1 MKHKNTPRWACLMC
15 SRGRTGWGRWQT
27 HRTCPSG
34 HVLRVRGEGQDEGG
48 NPWGCRHGGRRVVM
62 RCGCFTECGGEKRGA
77 GIPANALWRVS
88 MLLGWGCG
96 RVVVSSSTCCDM
108 VGLWKG
114 GGCVVVVVFDASRVG
129 LLTDPESC
137 QCVMMCRHSLLN
149 LLFRC
154 GLVSSK
160 TIK

>member
-1 MKHKNTPRWACLMC
+1 MRLSSWWA
-15 SRGRTGWGRWQT
+15 
-27 HRTCPSG
+27 
-34 HVLRVRGEGQDEGG
+34 
-48 NPWGCRHGGRRVVM
+48 
-62 RCGCFTECGGEKRGA
+62 
-77 GIPANALWRVS
+77 
-88 MLLGWGCG
+88 
-96 RVVVSSSTCCDM
+96 TCCDEVWVFHRVWGRKTWGRDTRQCVM
-108 VGLWKG
+108 TRQHVVGVGLWKG